1 MLGENKFTFV
11 EECKNPRSVTIL
23 MKGPNKHTLSQM
35 KDAVRDGLRA
45 VTNAL
50 EDKCV
55 VPGAGAYEVAVNLAI
70 KKGIEKI
77 KGRARL
83 GMQAYAEGML
93 VIPKVLAQNAGYDPQ
108 DVMVTLVQEA
118 GDSDGMPVGVDC
130 ASGEA
135 INPGDLGIY
144 DNYRV
149 KKQMIHSCTVIACN
163 LLLVDEI
170 MRAGLSSLKG

>member
-1 MLGENKFTFV
+1 MGGENKFTFV

-23 MKGPNKHTLSQM
+23 MKGPNKHSLSQM

-45 VTNAL
+45 VMNAL

-118 GDSDGMPVGVDC
+118 GDSGQPVGVDC
-130 ASGEA
+130 SSGEA
-135 INPGDLGIY
+135 IIPADHGIL

-149 KKQMIHSCTVIACN
+149 
-163 LLLVDEI
+163 
-170 MRAGLSSLKG
+170 